1 MNIFSWLGRKTALDQ
16 HSKAAAEQSYLLPP
30 SSETLKNETE
40 KDKNVG
46 ERKSDTLENNVSEV
60 DKKKNVVIF
69 LVCSLVFGFL
79 ILLSKS
85 T

>member
-40 KDKNVG
+40 KDKKKT
-46 ERKSDTLENNVSEV
+46 RKALKKRKARNSQSPYRYGRKV
-60 DKKKNVVIF
+60 KKKDDE
-69 LVCSLVFGFL
+69 
-79 ILLSKS
+79 
-85 T
+85 